1 MTSESPR
8 HEGRAIDEARQD
20 YEALSAV
27 GELFPGTA
35 LAESSRQLGQGGDW
49 PENLSESPLVIDAAS
64 AWGPGTVLAVA
75 AAARAVPQLALV
87 LVGDEPARS
96 AARRLLDG
104 AGRAEVTVVNR
115 PPDVPSVVRSACGD
129 GGQPI
134 RWVGFGEPLRLAQL
148 IQHDPDLAGRLRVTQ
163 SADSGRPAS
172 AAAARL
178 VLDAVREGRL
188 AALDLVLTGYGDAGP
203 SIDRSRRQAMA
214 LAEALDDTVDR
225 SDAATVLSDSVA
237 LSAVVM
243 LPFVDVEQAGTEV
256 DGQGVFQRGNDGVRL
271 WWGAV
276 EEYEPLVRWLTR
288 VVEPSSTASRPDR
301 GA

>member
-8 HEGRAIDEARQD
+8 HEGGAIDEARQD
-20 YEALSAV
+20 YEALSTV

-49 PENLSESPLVIDAAS
+49 PENLSETPLVIDAAS

-87 LVGDEPARS
+87 LVADEPARS
-96 AARRLLDG
+96 AARRLLDA

-115 PPDVPSVVRSACGD
+115 PPDVSSVVRSACGD
-129 GGQPI
+129 SGQPI
-134 RWVGFGEPLRLAQL
+134 RWVSFGEPLRLAQL

-163 SADSGRPAS
+163 AAGSGVPAS
-172 AAAARL
+172 ATAART
-178 VLDAVREGRL
+178 VLNAVRERRL
-188 AALDLVLTGYGDAGP
+188 AALDLVLTGPGDAGP
-203 SIDRSRRQAMA
+203 SIDGSRRQAMA

-225 SDAATVLSDSVA
+225 SDAAAVLSDSVA
-237 LSAVVM
+237 LSAAVM
-243 LPFVDVEQAGTEV
+243 LPFVDVDQAGTEV
-256 DGQGVFQRGNDGVRL
+256 DGEGVFQRGHDGVRL
-271 WWGAV
+271 WWGTV
-276 EEYEPLVRWLTR
+276 EEYDPLVRWLTR

-301 GA
+301 GE

>member
-20 YEALSAV
+20 YEVLSAV

-49 PENLSESPLVIDAAS
+49 PENLRESPLVIDAAS

-75 AAARAVPQLALV
+75 AAARGVPQLALV
-87 LVGDEPARS
+87 MVGDEPARS
-96 AARRLLDG
+96 AARRLLDS

-115 PPDVPSVVRSACGD
+115 PPDVSSVVRSACGD
-129 GGQPI
+129 SGQPI
-134 RWVGFGEPLRLAQL
+134 RWVSFGEPLRLAQL
-148 IQHDPDLAGRLRVTQ
+148 IQHDPDLASRMRVTQ
-163 SADSGRPAS
+163 SAGSERSAS
-172 AAAARL
+172 AEAARS
-178 VLDAVREGRL
+178 VLDAVRDGRL
-188 AALDLVLTGYGDAGP
+188 AALELVLTGPGDAGP
-203 SIDRSRRQAMA
+203 SIDSSRRQAMA
-214 LAEALDDTVDR
+214 LAETLDDTVDR
-225 SDAATVLSDSVA
+225 SEVAAVLSDSVA
-237 LSAVVM
+237 LSAAVM

-256 DGQGVFQRGNDGVRL
+256 DGGGLFQRGDDGVRL

-288 VVEPSSTASRPDR
+288 VVEPSTASRPDR
-301 GA
+301 GE